1 MPDFPK
7 LPIIQPPP
15 DQKQKPNES
24 QNPFPEL
31 TIVTP
36 DPPRLTLQ
44 EKYGSLLYLGIAG
57 LVISLALVA
66 QFVQALWS
74 TRDIWYA
81 VYALNDPSKPMAER
95 IESAWVIARSP
106 SANDSQRLQM
116 ALRKELPPLAR
127 YIVAEGMTSDSI
139 RSDTKA
145 YALMVAKSEGW
156 PPWLRLMIAR
166 PMAYGVGEGYQIAW
180 EPLDLL
186 RQSEDPALALLAT
199 YTKAVMLPGDPQAD
213 KSLSE
218 FAGKEGLFQPFAKLL
233 ETASKLESEARV
245 QKLDEA
251 TRWLRTHHP
260 GAKLLWEGWEERNG
274 KLAPTTS
281 STIPEPKSP

>member
-1 MPDFPK
+1 MPDFPQ

-15 DQKQKPNES
+15 DKNPNES
-24 QNPFPEL
+24 RKAFPEL

-57 LVISLALVA
+57 LVITLALVA
-66 QFVQALWS
+66 QFVQGLWT
-74 TRDIWYA
+74 TRDVWYA
-81 VYALNDPSKPMAER
+81 VWTLNDPSRPMAER
-95 IESAWVIARSP
+95 IESAWVISRSP
-106 SANDSQRLQM
+106 SANDSLRLQQ
-116 ALRKELPPLAR
+116 ALLKELPPLAR

-139 RSDTKA
+139 RTDTKA

-166 PMAYGVGEGYQIAW
+166 PMAYGVGEGYRIAW
-180 EPLDLL
+180 EPLDLI
-186 RQSEDPALALLAT
+186 RESQDPALVLLAT
-199 YTKAVMLPGDPQAD
+199 YTKAVMLSGDPQAAI
-213 KSLSE
+213 SLSE
-218 FAGKEGLFQPFAKLL
+218 SAGKEGPFQPFAKLL
-233 ETASKLESEARV
+233 ETASKLEGEARV

-260 GAKLLWEGWEERNG
+260 QAKLLWEGWEERDG
-274 KLAPTTS
+274 KLVPTTS
-281 STIPEPKSP
+281 STAPELKSP